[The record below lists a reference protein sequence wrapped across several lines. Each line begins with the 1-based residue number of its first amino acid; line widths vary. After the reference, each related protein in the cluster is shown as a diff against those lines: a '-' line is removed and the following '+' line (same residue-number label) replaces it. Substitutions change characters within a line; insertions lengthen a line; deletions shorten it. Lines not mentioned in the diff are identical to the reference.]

1 MSDVARIYD
10 LIKSICQAERIS
22 SYPMMMCYG
31 TVVSKNPFQIRIDQ
45 KNILG
50 KAFFMVAEGTTINS
64 FEVGDRL
71 ILLRQQGGQEY
82 LIFGKK
88 GAL

>member
-1 MSDVARIYD
+1 MSDFARVHD
-10 LIKSICQAERIS
+10 LIKMICQAERIS

-50 KAFFMVAEGTTINS
+50 ESFFLVTEGTTTAS
-64 FEVGDRL
+64 FEVGDKL

-82 LIFGKK
+82 LIFGKR
-88 GAL
+88 GNL